1 MNIAIIGM
9 GYVGLANA
17 LLLAKRHTVMGVEL
31 DTKKVEM
38 LNNGISPI
46 TDELIISRLSSKIDD
61 GSFKATN
68 NISEVM
74 TSDLFIIATPT
85 NYDVLTNEFDT
96 SSVDKTIS
104 FVLTNNP
111 DALIYIKSTIPVG
124 YTELKN
130 DEYNTNNIYFSPE
143 FLREGRALYDNL
155 HPSRII
161 VGGDGMFSGLFA
173 NMLSECAE
181 KENIEVLL
189 TSATEAEAIKLFS
202 NTYLA
207 MRVSFFNELDTFA
220 EIKGLDTASIIKGV
234 SLDPRIGDYYNNP
247 SFGYGGYCL
256 PKDTKQL
263 LANYN
268 GVPQV
273 IMGAIVD
280 SNQIRKQ
287 HIFETVLSKNP
298 KTVGVYR
305 LIMKTG
311 SDNFRDSA
319 IFDIINMLLDSDVKV
334 IVYEPFLTSELVIS
348 DVEIYNDF
356 TEFERNSDLILSN
369 RIDEHLSPHSSK
381 VYSRD
386 VFTRD

>member
-1 MNIAIIGM
+1 MNVAVIGL

-17 LLLAKRHTVMGVEL
+17 LLLAKRHTVTGVEL

-46 TDELIISRLSSKIDD
+46 TDELIISQLSSKIDD
-61 GSFKATN
+61 SSFRVTS

-74 TSDLFIIATPT
+74 TSDLFVISTPT

-104 FVLTNNP
+104 AILTHNA

-124 YTELKN
+124 YTVSKN
-130 DEYNTNNIYFSPE
+130 NEFKTNNIYFSPE

-161 VGGDGMFSGLFA
+161 VGGDGLFSGLFA
-173 NMLSECAE
+173 NMLAECAE
-181 KENIEVLL
+181 KENIDVLL

-220 EIKGLDTASIIKGV
+220 EIKGLDTTSIIKGV

-263 LANYN
+263 LANYS

-273 IMGAIVD
+273 IMGAIVE
-280 SNQIRKQ
+280 SNQVRKQ
-287 HIFETVLSKNP
+287 HIFETVLRKKP
-298 KTVGVYR
+298 KTIGVYR

-319 IFDIINMLLDSDVKV
+319 IFDIIKMLIESDVKV
-334 IVYEPFLTSELVIS
+334 IVYEPFLTAELMIN
-348 DVEIYNDF
+348 DVEIYDDF
-356 TEFERNSDLILSN
+356 AEFERSSDLILSN
-369 RIDEHLSPHSSK
+369 RIDELLSPHSSK